1 MGQKS
6 DFFNVNH
13 PPPGVNNSVGRL
25 NHRLAMQAKKAL
37 QAQES

>member
-13 PPPGVNNSVGRL
+13 RPPGVNNSVGRL
-25 NHRLAMQAKKAL
+25 NHRLVMQAKKAL